1 MRNPSCTAQAQHSLA
16 AGSSKQRLKKQPIS
30 VQNQSAQTREKRPK
44 RGQHFTFPLK
54 YNCQGNI
61 LRTRN
66 IAQL

>member
-1 MRNPSCTAQAQHSLA
+1 MRNPSCTARAQHSLV

-30 VQNQSAQTREKRPK
+30 VQNQSAQTREK